1 MGSLTIC
8 CSQPS
13 CIAST
18 VTVLNPCLQDFGQ
31 IQKMVFWRASNT
43 IASVTTAL
51 VEATWTT
58 LLSATGDTKA
68 IPTPF
73 LGGVVIPASEPREF
87 GGGNETRYGA
97 PIRKGGGS
105 VAVTANMYGEDQDVI
120 AALKALRCEPLE
132 VILINESGQ
141 FGYSDASTF
150 SGFPIVA
157 NSLFVSDKGF
167 GGMDDGDVNTMMFNL
182 PPNWSDT
189 FEISDVT
196 TFALDMV
203 NA

>member
-18 VTVLNPCLQDFGQ
+18 VTVLNPCLQDVGQ
-31 IQKMVFWRASNT
+31 IQKMVFWRKGNSLT
-43 IASVTTAL
+43 PVSTSLI
-51 VEATWTT
+51 EATWTT

-132 VILINESGQ
+132 VILINEANQ
-141 FGYSDASTF
+141 FIYSDDSTF

-157 NSLFVSDKGF
+157 NSLFVSDKQI
-167 GGMDDGDVNTMMFNL
+167 GGMDDADLNVLTFNL
-182 PPNWSDT
+182 APNWSDT
-189 FEISDVT
+189 LEITDVS